1 MKTISSEST
10 QQYKRLIQRALVA
23 YLGAAGIVALAL
35 IISITHGAGWRP
47 ALAGMPLYVIVF
59 AGITYQLIKEIVKLR
74 KQERERQASAEIKE
88 H

>member
-1 MKTISSEST
+1 MKDKQEASMVRRYI
-10 QQYKRLIQRALVA
+10 KA
-23 YLGAAGIVALAL
+23 YLSLIGIIGAFAGVSVAQ
-35 IISITHGAGWRP
+35 GAGWRP